1 MAAVQ
6 DEGLSQK
13 VAIVLQLLGFTLT
26 GVKPFLIQVTKQ
38 VNSII

>member
-1 MAAVQ
+1 MVQVQ

-26 GVKPFLIQVTKQ
+26 GVKPFTYSS
-38 VNSII
+38 NGAG